1 MCFLMNQK
9 RINVKPKGHDN
20 FIRLFKRVMSD
31 TELTPLQKIILSDVI
46 SFQIQGKRYF
56 KTSKA
61 VAKELGNLKTKTIQ
75 DNFQKLN
82 KMGYLD
88 TGPLKNS
95 PEETCSLREAIV
107 VDIEKWTSDENAYDS
122 LNLDAMKPEVKDKNH
137 PIRMLWPN
145 RKKKTTPSVEESLTV
160 KVKKTTDSIRIEKS
174 NLPIVSFERINH
186 SYDIRDAVRREIRR
200 GVEPK
205 FFEAQLDWEDGSDYI
220 IDIVVKVAD
229 RDNPKQNHMRKHFIY
244 DGWSPDA
251 PTSLEDDLLDASEN
265 LD

>member
-1 MCFLMNQK
+1 MIQNFTK
-9 RINVKPKGHDN
+9 VKPDAYDN
-20 FIRLFKRVMSD
+20 FVRLFKRVMAD
-31 TELTPLQKIILSDVI
+31 RELTPLQKIILSDVI
-46 SFQIQGKRYF
+46 SLQIQGKRYF

-61 VAKELGNLKTKTIQ
+61 LATELGNVTKKAIQ

-82 KMGYLD
+82 RMGYLD
-88 TGPLKNS
+88 CVPFKPS
-95 PEETCSLREAIV
+95 PEETYSLREAIV
-107 VDIEKWTSDENAYDS
+107 VDIEKWTADTNTYDN
-122 LNLDAMKPEVKDKNH
+122 LNLVASKPEVKDDNH
-137 PIRMLWPN
+137 PVRMLWPN
-145 RKKKTTPSVEESLTV
+145 RRKKTTASVEESLTE
-160 KVKKTTDSIRIEKS
+160 KVEKTTDSIRIEQG

-205 FFEAQLDWEDGSDYI
+205 FFEVQIDWEDGSDFI
-220 IDIVVKVAD
+220 NDIVVKVAD